1 MEIIP
6 AILPKNF
13 REIEEK
19 IDLIKDFSNK
29 VQIDICDGKY
39 VPTITWPYWKADVKP
54 DENFEAILREDRGM
68 PEWERIDYEFDL
80 MIKDPSED
88 DARKWLSAGATKII
102 LHLES
107 SKDLNPVLN
116 ILNGLVEIGI
126 AIGNLGNV
134 EDLRKYIDKIQ
145 FVQVMGIRKAGFQG
159 QKFEETTLEKVKEIK
174 KVYPNIKVQVDGGVS
189 LDNADSLKEA
199 GVDSLAVGSPL
210 FGNNSLEDI
219 VDTIEQ
225 FRGI

>member
-88 DARKWLSAGATKII
+88 DARKWLSAGATTNFTVIAG
-102 LHLES
+102 LT
-107 SKDLNPVLN
+107 N
-116 ILNGLVEIGI
+116 I
-126 AIGNLGNV
+126 
-134 EDLRKYIDKIQ
+134 
-145 FVQVMGIRKAGFQG
+145 
-159 QKFEETTLEKVKEIK
+159 
-174 KVYPNIKVQVDGGVS
+174 
-189 LDNADSLKEA
+189 
-199 GVDSLAVGSPL
+199 GSPI
-210 FGNNSLEDI
+210 NNPGYFS
-219 VDTIEQ
+219 VPSASNG
-225 FRGI
+225 FNGVG